1 MPNIQKIPIRE
12 LFNIEKGT
20 LQSLK
25 SVAGE
30 YTFVT
35 ASEEWKTHKEY
46 THECEAL
53 IFAMGAGG
61 SLGRTHYIKGKFIA
75 SDLCF
80 ILTPK
85 DEKKYPVN
93 LRYYFLY
100 FNFIREKI
108 VAELARGMAKK
119 AINKTNFSDHLLPYI
134 PIDQQNT
141 SARKG
146 MVLSEKIKDVEK
158 LANSIKNKT
167 SILLKKMLAESVK
180 GEELQ
185 PEIKTAPVPVSV
197 RAVNAPRLFD
207 IQQAVALILKRF
219 ERGEMV
225 VAKML
230 YLAQSIYQIPLGIQ
244 FSAQNF
250 GPYDSVVKKAV
261 TAGLSPRN
269 KFFAKKGSGGMQVL
283 SLGANANKILKYS
296 NSALAKKMNYYLNET
311 MSYFSASNSNAIE
324 RLATICKIIEDT
336 KMADDKTIKEKLH
349 EWKPNKFKD
358 AEVSRTIA
366 FIKKNKWDAQLA
378 K

>member
-1 MPNIQKIPIRE
+1 MPNIQKVPIKE
-12 LFNIEKGT
+12 LFNIKKGT

-25 SVAGE
+25 SIAGE

-46 THECEAL
+46 TYDCEAL
-53 IFAMGAGG
+53 VFAMGAGG
-61 SLGRTHYIKGKFIA
+61 SLGRTHYINGKFIA

-85 DEKKYPVN
+85 DKKKYPVN

-100 FNFIREKI
+100 FNFIREKV

-119 AINKTNFSDHLLPYI
+119 AINKTNFSDYLLPYI

-141 SARKG
+141 LAQKG

-185 PEIKTAPVPVSV
+185 PEVKIIPVLASIQAVSV
-197 RAVNAPRLFD
+197 PRMFD
-207 IQQAVALILKRF
+207 IQQAVAYILKRF

-230 YLAQSIYQIPLGIQ
+230 YLAQSIYQVPLGIQ

-250 GPYDSVVKKAV
+250 GPYDSAVKKAV

-269 KFFAKKGSGGMQVL
+269 KFFTKKGSGGMQIL

-296 NSALAKKMNYYLNET
+296 NSALARKMNHYLNET
-311 MSYFSASNSNAIE
+311 MPYFSSSNSNAIE

-336 KMADDKTIKEKLH
+336 KTADEKTIKEKLQ
-349 EWKPNKFKD
+349 EWKPNKFQD
-358 AEVSRTIA
+358 TEVSRTIA
-366 FIKKNKWDAQLA
+366 FIKKNKWDVQLA

>member
-1 MPNIQKIPIRE
+1 MPNIQKVTIQE

-46 THECEAL
+46 TRDCEAL

-61 SLGRTHYIKGKFIA
+61 SLGRTHYITGKFIA

-85 DEKKYPVN
+85 DENKYPVN

-100 FNFIREKI
+100 FNFIREKV

-119 AINKTNFSDHLLPYI
+119 AINKTNFSNYLLPYI
-134 PIDQQNT
+134 PIDQQNML
-141 SARKG
+141 AQKG

-158 LANSIKNKT
+158 LANSIKDKT

-180 GEELQ
+180 DEEFQL
-185 PEIKTAPVPVSV
+185 EEKTAQVPASV
-197 RAVNAPRLFD
+197 KVANAPRMFD

-225 VAKML
+225 VAKVL
-230 YLAQSIYQIPLGIQ
+230 YLAQKIYQVPLGIQ

-250 GPYDSVVKKAV
+250 GPYDSAVKKAV
-261 TAGLSPRN
+261 TAGLTSRN
-269 KFFAKKGSGGMQVL
+269 KFFAKKGPGSTQVL
-283 SLGANANKILKYS
+283 SLGPNANKILKYS
-296 NSALAKKMNYYLNET
+296 NSALARKMNGYLNE
-311 MSYFSASNSNAIE
+311 MMPHFSASNSNAIE

-336 KMADDKTIKEKLH
+336 KTADEKIIKEKLQ
-349 EWKPNKFKD
+349 EWKPDKFQD

-366 FIKKNKWDAQLA
+366 FIKKQKWDAKLIT
-378 K
+378 